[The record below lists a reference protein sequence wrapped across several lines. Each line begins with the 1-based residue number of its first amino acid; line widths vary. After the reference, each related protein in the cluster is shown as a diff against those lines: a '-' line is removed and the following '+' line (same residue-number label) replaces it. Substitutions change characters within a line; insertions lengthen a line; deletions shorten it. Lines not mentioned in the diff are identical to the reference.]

1 MAKISRD
8 EVIKIAR
15 ISNIAL
21 HEQEVDGVVAQLEQ
35 VLTYAERVIEIAGQG
50 DSSSVYP
57 GIQARQTTA
66 DTYEPMARPQN
77 IFRPDV
83 AIPTPTQPILANAPE
98 REERYFVVP
107 KILENA

>member
-8 EVIKIAR
+8 EVLKLAR
-15 ISNIAL
+15 ISTIAL
-21 HEQEVDGVVAQLEQ
+21 HEQEIDAVVTQLEQ
-35 VLTYAERVIEIAGQG
+35 VLSYAERVIEIADKGN
-50 DSSSVYP
+50 
-57 GIQARQTTA
+57 A
-66 DTYEPMARPQN
+66 EPIARPQN

-83 AIPTPTQPILANAPE
+83 AIPTPTQPILAQAPE

>member
-8 EVIKIAR
+8 EVLKLAR

-21 HEQEVDGVVAQLEQ
+21 HEQEIDAVVTQLEQ
-35 VLTYAERVIEIAGQG
+35 VLTYAERVIEIAGTDTAAQG
-50 DSSSVYP
+50 IPSVSFDEL
-57 GIQARQTTA
+57 RTN
-66 DTYEPMARPQN
+66 ELARPQN
-77 IFRPDV
+77 IFRPDI
-83 AIPTPTQPILANAPE
+83 AIPTPTEPILAQAPE

>member
-1 MAKISRD
+1 MAHISRD

-21 HEQEVDGVVAQLEQ
+21 HEQEIDAVVTQLEQ
-35 VLTYAERVIEIAGQG
+35 VLSYAERVIEISGQG
-50 DSSSVYP
+50 NP
-57 GIQARQTTA
+57 ETGTF
-66 DTYEPMARPQN
+66 PQN

-83 AIPTPTQPILANAPE
+83 AIPTPTQPILAQAPE

>member
-8 EVIKIAR
+8 EVLKIAR

-50 DSSSVYP
+50 D
-57 GIQARQTTA
+57 
-66 DTYEPMARPQN
+66 YEPMARPQN

>member
-8 EVIKIAR
+8 EVLNIAR

-21 HEQEVDGVVAQLEQ
+21 HEQEVDAVVAQLEQ
-35 VLTYAERVIEIAGQG
+35 VLTYAERVIEIAGNGSEQP
-50 DSSSVYP
+50 V
-57 GIQARQTTA
+57 
-66 DTYEPMARPQN
+66 ARPQN

-83 AIPTPTQPILANAPE
+83 AIPTPAEPILAQAPE

>member
-8 EVIKIAR
+8 EVVKIAR

-21 HEQEVDGVVAQLEQ
+21 HEQEIDAVVAQLEQ
-35 VLTYAERVIEIAGQG
+35 VLSYAERVIEIADKGNAEA
-50 DSSSVYP
+50 
-57 GIQARQTTA
+57 I
-66 DTYEPMARPQN
+66 ARPHN
-77 IFRPDV
+77 IFRQDV
-83 AIPTPTQPILANAPE
+83 AIPTPTQPILAQAPE